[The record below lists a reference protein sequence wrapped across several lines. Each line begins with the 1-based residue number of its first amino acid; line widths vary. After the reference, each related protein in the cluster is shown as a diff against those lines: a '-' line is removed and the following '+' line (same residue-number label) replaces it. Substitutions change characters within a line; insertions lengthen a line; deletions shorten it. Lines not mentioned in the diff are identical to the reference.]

1 MRVGMVVNLALGRIL
16 AAGFAMAAAY
26 LFAGAAA
33 AQTAAMRSPG
43 TPAPGRPMMSP
54 GIPSGPFGP
63 PTITLRDALFGQQLR
78 ESRGRIAPPVARY
91 LSQTGEI
98 FILDRT
104 GQRPLLK
111 FEGSGEVW
119 ALESQAAPR
128 GDVIYKNDVGEPV
141 LRATRLGG
149 LTVFTPDQPDGAAAA
164 LMGNGAPIRMQAI
177 GPEELFAVLAAA
189 SARASRAAKRLIPI
203 EAKANDENAPLVAD
217 AAGRA
222 ADAVVRMS
230 RTRKSRAFVD
240 KIAKIV
246 IGEGRKPEATMNAE
260 GVVHILVTPE
270 LGLAG
275 RPSSD
280 RVAYAAGDR

>member
-1 MRVGMVVNLALGRIL
+1 MRVGMVDRIL
-16 AAGFAMAAAY
+16 ASGFAVAAAC
-26 LFAGAAA
+26 LLAGAAS

-54 GIPSGPFGP
+54 GIPGGGFGP
-63 PTITLRDALFGQQLR
+63 PTSTLGQALFGQQLR
-78 ESRGRIAPPVARY
+78 ESRGRIAPPVARF
-91 LSQTGEI
+91 LSETGEI

-111 FEGSGEVW
+111 FEGNGEVW
-119 ALESQAAPR
+119 ALEPQAAPR
-128 GDVIYKNDVGEPV
+128 GDVIYKNDIGEPV

-149 LTVFTPDQPDGAAAA
+149 LTVFTPNQPDGAAAA
-164 LMGNGAPIRMQAI
+164 LMGNGAPIRMQSI

-203 EAKANDENAPLVAD
+203 EAKANDQSAPLVAD

-222 ADAVVRMS
+222 ADAVVRM
-230 RTRKSRAFVD
+230 TRKRSSRKFVD

-246 IGEGRKPEATMNAE
+246 IGEGRRPEATMSAE
-260 GVVHILVTPE
+260 GVVRISVTPD

-275 RPSSD
+275 RPSSE